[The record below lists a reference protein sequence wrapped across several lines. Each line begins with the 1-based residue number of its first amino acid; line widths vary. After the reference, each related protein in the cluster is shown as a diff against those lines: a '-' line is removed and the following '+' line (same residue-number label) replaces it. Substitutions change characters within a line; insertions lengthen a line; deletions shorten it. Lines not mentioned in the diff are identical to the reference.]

1 MLRPAT
7 GRPARLLPALLL
19 ALPLLAGC
27 GHREDER
34 PPGTPAAAETPR
46 RGGTVI
52 TAWTSEPNGVNE
64 YTVPATLPTG
74 ELADTVFRR
83 LLEEQ
88 PDFDKGPPSFK
99 PELAR
104 FWEWSPDHKIL
115 TLHLRE
121 DAVWSDGVPVTSE
134 DVRWTWQA
142 QVDPAVAWDS
152 SFMKNGIQDVE
163 IVDPHTVRFRFDR
176 VYAKQ
181 MVDVNEGNILPK
193 HAWSQLP
200 FAKWRESADWFKQHA
215 VYSGPF
221 VITAWTPQQEIVL
234 QRNPRYYERFDGNDR
249 PYLDRAVF
257 RIVPDT
263 GAALLQLL
271 NGEVDFILQVPPNDA
286 PRIKAAP
293 DLRLITYWSNLYV
306 FVAWNN
312 DDPLFKDAEVRR
324 ALTLAIDRQAIA
336 DTILGSYGRVSSSP
350 VIASSWAH
358 DPSIQPLPYDPAE
371 ARRLLESKGWK
382 DTNGDGVL
390 DRNGKPFAFEM
401 TSNAGNQQRAD
412 AAVMMQEQLKKVG
425 IQATPRI
432 LEFNTLV
439 DQANNGKIAALV
451 MGLSLDT
458 GLDLTG
464 NFHSTRIPG
473 NGREGSNFE
482 RYRNPEV
489 DRLLEDILAQP
500 DQQSALPLLHQL
512 QQILDRDQPITLLWE
527 SQRLAPINKRVH
539 GAKPNYLRSFF
550 RLQDWWV
557 EPR

>member
-7 GRPARLLPALLL
+7 GRPARLLLALLL
-19 ALPLLAGC
+19 ALLLLAGC

-46 RGGTVI
+46 RGGTV
-52 TAWTSEPNGVNE
+52 TAAWTSEPNGVNE
-64 YTVPATLPTG
+64 YTVPATVPTG

-88 PDFDKGPPSFK
+88 ADFDKGPPSFQ

-104 FWEWSPDHKIL
+104 SWEWSPDHKTL
-115 TLHLRE
+115 TMHLRE
-121 DAVWSDGVPVTSE
+121 DAVWSDGVPITAE

-142 QVDPAVAWDS
+142 QKDPAVAWDS
-152 SFMKNGIQDVE
+152 SFMKDSIRDVE
-163 IVDPHTVRFRFDR
+163 IVDPHTVRFHFDH

-200 FAKWRESADWFKQHA
+200 FAKWRESADWLKQHA

-221 VITAWTPQQEIVL
+221 VVASWTPQQEIVL
-234 QRNPRYYERFDGNDR
+234 QRNPRFYEKGR

-257 RIVPDT
+257 RIVPDN

-286 PRIKAAP
+286 PRIKADP
-293 DLRLITYWSNLYV
+293 NLRLISYWSNLYV

-312 DDPLFKDAEVRR
+312 DNPLFQDAGVRR

-336 DTILGSYGRVSSSP
+336 ATILGSYGRVASSP
-350 VIASSWAH
+350 IIASVWAH
-358 DPSIQPLPYDPAE
+358 DPNLKPLPYDPAE
-371 ARRLLESKGWK
+371 ARRILESKGWK
-382 DTNGDGVL
+382 DSNGDGVL

-425 IQATPRI
+425 IQATPRV

-451 MGLSLDT
+451 LGLTLDT

-464 NFHSTRIPG
+464 AFHSTRIPG

-489 DRLLEDILAQP
+489 DRLLEGILAQP

-512 QQILDRDQPITLLWE
+512 QQVLYRDQPITLLWE